1 MLLLRVEVLTLARIT
16 MKFLCL
22 LLIYTEI
29 NWVYGDA
36 YIDYAGRT
44 LSQLDQNITSSL
56 VHAAL
61 IQIDDSIIGNK
72 EDAIVDLKMAEG
84 TVADLLAGL
93 SKLDSADNPLC
104 TESSCLI
111 PDIERAQV
119 ALRNGDPTLAN
130 QTLTKVL
137 HNIDQY

>member
-1 MLLLRVEVLTLARIT
+1 

-29 NWVYGDA
+29 NWVYGMA
-36 YIDYAGRT
+36 YIDSAGRT

-56 VHAAL
+56 IHAAL
-61 IQIDDSIIGNK
+61 IQINDSIIGNK

-93 SKLDSADNPLC
+93 SKLDSAENPLC
-104 TESSCLI
+104 TKSFSCLM

-137 HNIDQY
+137 HNINQY